1 MNNLNYLNDI
11 KEDLKKLNK
20 LWVVIYGSFL
30 TDYYIPHRS
39 DIDIAVITQKQDKES
54 NIAIWKKFLGEF
66 SEKYDIKI
74 FELLPLNIKIEV
86 IENYQVVFGNP
97 LEISEYFY
105 HYRSIWKDTI
115 HRIESNRFKSIK
127 EKIELLERRKK

>member
-1 MNNLNYLNDI
+1 MNNSNYLNDI